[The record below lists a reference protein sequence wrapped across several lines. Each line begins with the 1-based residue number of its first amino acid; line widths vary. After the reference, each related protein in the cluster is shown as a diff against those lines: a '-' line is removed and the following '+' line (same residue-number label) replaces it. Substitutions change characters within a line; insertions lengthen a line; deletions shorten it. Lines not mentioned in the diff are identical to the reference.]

1 MFCLQEKY
9 ESAEKYESSTLC
21 ILVGQ
26 DFLPE
31 YQKDATMSEFLTI
44 KEVGLFLRLSAQ
56 SVKRLIREGRL
67 TAHRIGKC
75 SYRIP
80 EEAVK
85 VLLTQTLARKV
96 NALEQTS
103 KESGPNE

>member
-1 MFCLQEKY
+1 MSRKSSVMLCLQEKY
-9 ESAEKYESSTLC
+9 ENAEKYESSTLC

-26 DFLPE
+26 DFLTE
-31 YQKDATMSEFLTI
+31 SQKDATMSEFLTI
-44 KEVGLFLRLSAQ
+44 EEIGLFLRLSAQ

-85 VLLTQTLARKV
+85 VLLRSEEHT
-96 NALEQTS
+96 
-103 KESGPNE
+103 